1 MKRIWLAGLMALSS
15 VIMTACA
22 EESSAATDSPL
33 RDRPPEDE
41 VIYFVLPDRFENAKT
56 ENDTGGLEGG
66 ALDHGFDPTN
76 KGFYQGGDLAGLTS
90 QLDYIEGLGVTA
102 IWFAPVFQN
111 KPVQGPPGQES
122 AGYHGYWVTDFTRID
137 PHFGTNEE
145 FKTFVDAA
153 HERGMKVYMDI
164 ITNHTAD
171 VIRYEEGDATG
182 YVYRSKGDF
191 PYSRKGGL
199 DGTAI
204 NEGFMGDE
212 VLTEE
217 NFEKLTDISY
227 AYTPFVPEEERNVK
241 APTWLNDPIY
251 YHNRGDTTFREESSR
266 FGDFVGLDDLF
277 TEHPR
282 VLDGMIE
289 IYGDWIRKTG
299 VDGFRIDT
307 ARHVNPEFWQTFV
320 PAMQEIAREKGIP
333 NFHIFGEVYRDG
345 SDNGYIAQYT
355 RRDTLPTVLDF
366 AFQAAM
372 VETLGEKKGT
382 VVLAE
387 LFHGDVLY
395 EGGET
400 AALTMPTFLGNHDVG
415 RFTTFLR
422 NKIPGIS
429 QDELLE
435 RTKLAHAMM
444 LTMRGSPTVYYGS
457 EQGFVGD
464 GNDQA
469 ARESLFASVTD
480 SYNDNNLIGTD
491 ATTADRNFDTAH
503 PLYQLIAELSAVRKA
518 NPALRRGSQN
528 TRAYRDEPGILAITR
543 RDPKSGQEVLLAFN
557 TSMDAITENVPVDY
571 ASRTI
576 NMLAGECPVAVAA
589 PGSVTVTLPALSFA
603 VCELVSDNQAD

>member
-1 MKRIWLAGLMALSS
+1 MKRIWLAGLLALSS
-15 VIMTACA
+15 ALTTGCVD
-22 EESSAATDSPL
+22 ESVAATDSPL
-33 RDRPPEDE
+33 RDRPAEDE
-41 VIYFVLPDRFENAKT
+41 IIYFVLPDRFENAKT
-56 ENDTGGLEGG
+56 ENDTGGLEGSP
-66 ALDHGFDPTN
+66 LDHGFDPTN

-102 IWFAPVFQN
+102 IWFAPVFEN
-111 KPVQGPPGQES
+111 KPVQGAGGVVS

-145 FKTFVDAA
+145 FKTFIDAA

-171 VIRYEEGDATG
+171 VIRYEEGEATG

-199 DGTAI
+199 DGAAI

-212 VLTEE
+212 VLSEE
-217 NFEKLTDISY
+217 NFENLTDTSY
-227 AYTPFVPEEERNVK
+227 AYTPYVPDDERDVK
-241 APTWLNDPIY
+241 APAWLNDPIY

-282 VLDGMIE
+282 VLAGMIE

-320 PAMQEIAREKGIP
+320 PAMQEIAREEGIP

-355 RRDTLPTVLDF
+355 RRDTLPAVLDF
-366 AFQAAM
+366 ALQAAM

-382 VVLAE
+382 FVLAE

-395 EGGET
+395 EGGEA

-422 NKIPGIS
+422 DKIPGIS
-429 QDELLE
+429 QDELLQ
-435 RTKLAHAMM
+435 RTKLANAIL
-444 LTMRGSPTVYYGS
+444 LTVRGSPTVYYGS

-469 ARESLFASVTD
+469 AREPLFASVTD
-480 SYNDNNLIGTD
+480 SYNDNNLIGTE

-518 NPALRRGSQN
+518 NPALRRGLQN

-543 RDPKSGQEVLLAFN
+543 RDPESGQVVLLAFN

-576 NMLAGECPVAVAA
+576 NTLAGTCPAAVAA
-589 PGSVTVTLPALSFA
+589 PGSVTVTLPALGFA
-603 VCELVSDNQAD
+603 VCELVSDSQAD